1 MSLMFHI
8 KYVYIYIYHHKHNIY
23 SQSVFFKLSP
33 TLRAMRCIMGR
44 VNDECDTV
52 MLFKPDTSRI
62 RSKCLKSFCLQEL
75 QE

>member
-8 KYVYIYIYHHKHNIY
+8 KYIYIYIYHHKHNIY

-52 MLFKPDTSRI
+52 MLFKPDTGRI
-62 RSKCLKSFCLQEL
+62 R
-75 QE
+75 